1 MRVNKWLVPVL
12 AVALLLGSVGVAQ
25 ATGWWIVSG
34 KSMVDAQNLTSS
46 ADIKGWMSFQ
56 QVADGFGMETAAL
69 YAELGLP
76 DDLPPETALKEM
88 EAILPGFEVS
98 TVREAVDGF
107 LGNDGTAA
115 DAAERETAQ
124 PDDAPPPAAVEPT
137 AAPTVEPTPTPAAVE
152 HVPVGDGSGTG
163 DGDGTGSGP
172 AAPTT
177 AVEIKGRHT
186 LRQIAETTD
195 INLDDLLAALGLPA
209 DTAVDTEVRSLVES
223 GAIDEVDAIRTAV
236 AELMAK

>member
-1 MRVNKWLVPVL
+1 MRVNKWFVPVL
-12 AVALLLGSVGVAQ
+12 AVALLLGTVGVAQ

-34 KSMVDAQNLTSS
+34 KSMVDAQNMTSS

-76 DDLPPETALKEM
+76 DDLPPATALKEM
-88 EAILPGFEVS
+88 EAIIPGFEVS
-98 TVREAVDGF
+98 TVREAIDAF
-107 LGNDGTAA
+107 LGDDGTAA
-115 DAAERETAQ
+115 DAAERQVSQ
-124 PDDAPPPAAVEPT
+124 PDVVPTAVPEPT
-137 AAPTVEPTPTPAAVE
+137 AAPTAEPSPTAAAVE

-163 DGDGTGSGP
+163 DGTGDGP

-186 LRQIAETTD
+186 LRQIAETTGV
-195 INLDDLLAALGLPA
+195 NLDDLLTALGLPPDA
-209 DTAVDTEVRSLVES
+209 EVDTEVRSLVES
-223 GAIDEVDAIRTAV
+223 GAIDEVDTIRTAV
-236 AELMAK
+236 AELMEK

>member
-12 AVALLLGSVGVAQ
+12 AVALLLGAVGVAQ

-34 KSMVDAQNLTSS
+34 KAMVDAENMTSS

-56 QVADGFGMETAAL
+56 QVADGFGLETATL

-88 EAILPGFEVS
+88 EAIIPGFEVS
-98 TVREAVDGF
+98 TVREAIDAF

-115 DAAERETAQ
+115 DAAEGEAAQ
-124 PDDAPPPAAVEPT
+124 PDDAPPAAVEPT
-137 AAPTVEPTPTPAAVE
+137 AVPTVEPTPMPAAVE

-163 DGDGTGSGP
+163 DGAGSGP

-177 AVEIKGRHT
+177 ALEIKGRHT
-186 LRQIAETTD
+186 LRQIAETTG

-223 GAIDEVDAIRTAV
+223 GAIDEVDTIRTAV
-236 AELMAK
+236 AELLEK

>member
-1 MRVNKWLVPVL
+1 MRVNKWFVPVL
-12 AVALLLGSVGVAQ
+12 AVALLLGTVGVAQ

-34 KSMVDAQNLTSS
+34 KSMVDAQNMKSS

-76 DDLPPETALKEM
+76 ADLPPETALKEM
-88 EAILPGFEVS
+88 EAIIPGFEVS
-98 TVREAVDGF
+98 TVREAIDAF
-107 LGNDGTAA
+107 LGNDGTST
-115 DAAERETAQ
+115 DAAQRQVSQ
-124 PDDAPPPAAVEPT
+124 PDTAPAAAPEPT
-137 AAPTVEPTPTPAAVE
+137 AAPTAEPSPTPAAVE
-152 HVPVGDGSGTG
+152 HVPVGDGDGSGS
-163 DGDGTGSGP
+163 GDGTGSGP

-186 LRQIAETTD
+186 LRQIAETTG
-195 INLDDLLAALGLPA
+195 INLDDLLAALDLPA

-223 GAIDEVDAIRTAV
+223 GVIDEVDTIRSAV
-236 AELMAK
+236 AELMEK